1 MSPRPSRAVLITG
14 CSTGIGRAAAE
25 RLAAKGWPTYASARR
40 IESIKDLADVG
51 CNLLELDVCDEASM
65 TAAVAE
71 VEAKEGAVFALVNNA
86 GYGQEGAVEEVSM
99 DDIRRV
105 FETNVFGLSRLTQLA
120 LPGMRRQ
127 GGGRIVNVSSMGG
140 KISIP
145 GGGYYHATKHAVEA
159 ISDTLRFEVR
169 RFGVHVSVIEPGTIK
184 TAFGDT
190 ATKSVAHLQD
200 PDSPYA
206 SFNEVLVEKIN
217 DAYEGKLA
225 RFAAPPEAV
234 AKVIDK
240 AISSR
245 RPRTR
250 YRVTVAARVMLAT
263 RKVMPDRGWDLF
275 LRTQFPAK

>member
-1 MSPRPSRAVLITG
+1 MTSRAVLITG

-25 RLAAKGWPTYASARR
+25 RLAAKGWPVYATARR
-40 IESIKDLADVG
+40 LESIKDLADAG
-51 CNLLELDVCDEASM
+51 CNLLTLDVCDEASM
-65 TAAVAE
+65 KAAVDE
-71 VEAKEGAVFALVNNA
+71 VEAKEGAIFALVNNA
-86 GYGQEGAVEEVSM
+86 GYGQEGAVEEVPM
-99 DDIRRV
+99 EDIRRV

-127 GGGRIVNVSSMGG
+127 RAGRIVNVSSMGG

-169 RFGVHVSVIEPGTIK
+169 PFGVHVSVIEPGTIK

-190 ATKSVAHLQD
+190 ATNSVAHLQD
-200 PDSPYA
+200 PASPYA
-206 SFNEVLVEKIN
+206 SFNQVLVQKIN

-245 RPRTR
+245 TPRTR

-275 LRTQFPAK
+275 LRTQFPSKAK

>member
-1 MSPRPSRAVLITG
+1 MTSRAVLITG

-25 RLAAKGWPTYASARR
+25 RLAAKGWPVYATARR
-40 IESIKDLADVG
+40 LESIKDLADVG
-51 CNLLELDVCDEASM
+51 CNLLTLDVCDEDSM
-65 TAAVAE
+65 RAAVEE
-71 VEAKEGAVFALVNNA
+71 VEAKEGAIFALVNNA
-86 GYGQEGAVEEVSM
+86 GYGQEGAVEEVPM
-99 DDIRRV
+99 EDIRRV

-127 GGGRIVNVSSMGG
+127 GAGRVVNVSSMGG

-169 RFGVHVSVIEPGTIK
+169 PFGVHVSVIEPGTIK

-190 ATKSVAHLQD
+190 ATNSVAHLQD
-200 PDSPYA
+200 PASPYA
-206 SFNEVLVEKIN
+206 GFNQVLVQKIN

-245 RPRTR
+245 KPRTR

-275 LRTQFPAK
+275 LRTQFPSKAK

>member
-1 MSPRPSRAVLITG
+1 MTSRAVLITG

-25 RLAAKGWPTYASARR
+25 RLAAKGWPVYATARR
-40 IESIKDLADVG
+40 LESIKDLGDAG
-51 CNLLELDVCDEASM
+51 CNLLELDVCDEESM

-71 VEAKEGAVFALVNNA
+71 VEAREGAVFALVNNA
-86 GYGQEGAVEEVSM
+86 GYGQEGAVEEVPM
-99 DDIRRV
+99 EDIRRV

-120 LPGMRRQ
+120 LPGMRKQ
-127 GGGRIVNVSSMGG
+127 GAGRIVNVSSMGG
-140 KISIP
+140 KITIP

-159 ISDTLRFEVR
+159 ISDTLRFEIR

-190 ATKSVAHLQD
+190 ATKSVGHLQD

-206 SFNEVLVEKIN
+206 SFNQVLVQKIN

-245 RPRTR
+245 TPRTR

-275 LRTQFPAK
+275 LRTQFPSKAK

>member
-1 MSPRPSRAVLITG
+1 M
-14 CSTGIGRAAAE
+14 
-25 RLAAKGWPTYASARR
+25 K
-40 IESIKDLADVG
+40 
-51 CNLLELDVCDEASM
+51 
-65 TAAVAE
+65 AAVAE
-71 VEAKEGAVFALVNNA
+71 VEANDGAVFALINNA
-86 GYGQEGAVEEVSM
+86 GYGQEGAVEEVPM
-99 DDIRRV
+99 EDIRRV

-127 GGGRIVNVSSMGG
+127 GAGRIVNVSSMGG

-190 ATKSVAHLQD
+190 ATNSVAHLQD
-200 PDSPYA
+200 PASPYA
-206 SFNEVLVEKIN
+206 SFNQVLVQKID
-217 DAYEGKLA
+217 DAYQGKLA

-275 LRTQFPAK
+275 LRTQFPVK

>member
-1 MSPRPSRAVLITG
+1 MTSRAVLITG

-25 RLAAKGWPTYASARR
+25 RMAAKGWPVYATARR
-40 IESIKDLADVG
+40 LESIKDLADVG
-51 CNLLELDVCDEASM
+51 CNLLTLDVCDEESM
-65 TAAVAE
+65 KAAVAE
-71 VEAKEGAVFALVNNA
+71 VEAKEGAVYALVNNA
-86 GYGQEGAVEEVSM
+86 GYGQEGAVEEVPM
-99 DDIRRV
+99 EDIRRV

-120 LPGMRRQ
+120 LPGMRKQ
-127 GGGRIVNVSSMGG
+127 GAGRIVNVSSMGG

-159 ISDTLRFEVR
+159 ISDTLRFEIR
-169 RFGVHVSVIEPGTIK
+169 PFGIHVSVIEPGTIK

-190 ATKSVAHLQD
+190 ATNSVAHLQD
-200 PDSPYA
+200 PSSPYA
-206 SFNEVLVEKIN
+206 GFNQVLVQKIN

-245 RPRTR
+245 TPRTR

-275 LRTQFPAK
+275 LRTQFPSKAK

>member
-1 MSPRPSRAVLITG
+1 
-14 CSTGIGRAAAE
+14 
-25 RLAAKGWPTYASARR
+25 
-40 IESIKDLADVG
+40 
-51 CNLLELDVCDEASM
+51 
-65 TAAVAE
+65 
-71 VEAKEGAVFALVNNA
+71 
-86 GYGQEGAVEEVSM
+86 
-99 DDIRRV
+99 
-105 FETNVFGLSRLTQLA
+105 
-120 LPGMRRQ
+120 
-127 GGGRIVNVSSMGG
+127 
-140 KISIP
+140 
-145 GGGYYHATKHAVEA
+145 VEA

-206 SFNEVLVEKIN
+206 SFNQVLVGKIN

>member
-1 MSPRPSRAVLITG
+1 VPPSRAVLITG
-14 CSTGIGRAAAE
+14 CSTGIGRSAAE
-25 RLAAKGWPTYASARR
+25 RLATKGWPVYASARR
-40 IESIKDLADVG
+40 LETIKDLADNG
-51 CNLLELDVCDEASM
+51 CQLLELDVCDEQSM
-65 TAAVAE
+65 RFAVAE
-71 VEAKEGAVFALVNNA
+71 VEKDHGAVFALVNNA
-86 GYGQEGAVEEVSM
+86 GYGQEGAVEEVPM
-99 DDIRRV
+99 DDVRRQ
-105 FETNVFGLSRLTQLA
+105 FETNVFGLSRLIQLS
-120 LPGMRRQ
+120 LPGMREQ

-190 ATKSVAHLQD
+190 AASSVERLRNPA
-200 PDSPYA
+200 SPYA
-206 SFNEVLVEKIN
+206 AFNDVLAHRIN

-234 AKVIDK
+234 ARVIEK
-240 AISSR
+240 AITSR

-250 YRVTVAARVMLAT
+250 YRVTVAARAMLT
-263 RKVMPDRGWDLF
+263 MRKLLPDRGWDFF
-275 LRTQFPAK
+275 LRSQFPAKG